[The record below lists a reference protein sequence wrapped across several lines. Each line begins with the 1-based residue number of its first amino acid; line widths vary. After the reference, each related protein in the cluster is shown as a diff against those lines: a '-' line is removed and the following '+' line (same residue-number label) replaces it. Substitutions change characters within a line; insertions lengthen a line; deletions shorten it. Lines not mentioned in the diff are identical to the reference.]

1 MAVCNTT
8 INDSN
13 APYFSGDSVTLYYI
27 QSSTNPVVS
36 EAITVTVTLTGPNG
50 YSQTKSGTSTANLP
64 YTAVTFNGIVPGTT
78 YNVSSQTYT
87 TTSCPTQM
95 NITGRDAVLTTITSP
110 NNPVCSQKDLT
121 STVTIVYNTTGLT
134 VTFPLSA
141 NVFAQAGNVYNMVLT
156 RGNGSTTH
164 ASATITGLKC
174 GTSGTVSVLVLEGAN
189 QCIETFDFKMPVCT
203 VQNIACP
210 VQFTIDKL
218 TCTSFEVSWDYGSG
232 TIPDTMN
239 VQVYDEITGNV
250 IYTNNSWSTNNK
262 ILNSADLGIVLNP
275 LQSIG
280 VKLSTGPMPD
290 LLLFNDFF
298 IPDCSTYDCPENEP
312 RCCYKKV
319 DWVLFFI
326 LIIMML
332 FWFLILPRLLRR

>member
-1 MAVCNTT
+1 MSVCSTT

-27 QSSTNPVVS
+27 HSSTNPVVS

-64 YTAVTFNGIVPGTT
+64 YTTVTFTGIVPGTAYT
-78 YNVSSQTYT
+78 VSSQKYA

-95 NITGRDAVLTTITSP
+95 NITARDAVYTTINSP
-110 NNPVCSQKDLT
+110 NNPVCPQKDLT
-121 STVTIVYNTTGLT
+121 STVTIAYNTTGFT
-134 VTFPLSA
+134 VTFPQTA
-141 NVFAQAGNVYNMVLT
+141 NVIAQAGNAYNMVLQK
-156 RGNGSTTH
+156 G
-164 ASATITGLKC
+164 SATVTGLKC
-174 GTSGTVSVLVLEGAN
+174 GTSGTVSVLVQEGAN
-189 QCIETFDFKMPVCT
+189 QCVETFDYKMPKCAGQSV
-203 VQNIACP
+203 ACP

-218 TCTSFEVSWDYGSG
+218 TCTSFEVSWNYGSG

-239 VQVYDEITGNV
+239 VQVYDEITGTV
-250 IYTNNSWSTNNK
+250 LYTNNSWSTNNK
-262 ILNSADLGIVLNP
+262 ILNSADLGIVLSP

-312 RCCYKKV
+312 KCCYKDV
-319 DWVLFFI
+319 DWMSFLI
-326 LIIMML
+326 LIITMILGFYM
-332 FWFLILPRLLRR
+332 WRTILPKLLRR